1 MRKNMKICIPL
12 LLLIILTLFFTSC
25 SSDEE
30 VATTTTTTASASA
43 AITGETMSIG
53 STDYTTSL
61 MSNCMDAETTTDA
74 GDALYFK
81 NQFWIYDNGTAIFNE
96 NHYSESTCTTFLG
109 SFAIDGTTFTSP
121 IDTSYANA
129 STQYKSTKYVFN
141 DATIKDYSGNTI
153 DNSSYHLLLYDGTC
167 EDGTGQGYRL
177 IYPTSSTVIE
187 MTSGQCT
194 TETSFDTT
202 DDKTMTE
209 KYTSQ

>member
-1 MRKNMKICIPL
+1 M
-12 LLLIILTLFFTSC
+12 
-25 SSDEE
+25 
-30 VATTTTTTASASA
+30 
-43 AITGETMSIG
+43 
-53 STDYTTSL
+53 
-61 MSNCMDAETTTDA
+61 
-74 GDALYFK
+74 
-81 NQFWIYDNGTAIFNE
+81 GTAIFNE
-96 NHYSESTCTTFLG
+96 NYYSGSTCTTFLG

-167 EDGTGQGYRL
+167 ENGTGQGYRL